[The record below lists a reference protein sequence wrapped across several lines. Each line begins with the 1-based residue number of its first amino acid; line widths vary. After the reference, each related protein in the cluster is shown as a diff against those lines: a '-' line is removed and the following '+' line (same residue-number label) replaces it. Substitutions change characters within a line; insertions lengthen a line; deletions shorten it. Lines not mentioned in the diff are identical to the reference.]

1 MTATRIANQVK
12 LNPNAS
18 TSGKIIGIIIITIG
32 THSNGQPSKNI
43 MTIII
48 PKIRYLFISKPNKNS
63 VSKVGVPTAGKFLAR
78 YGLIPVIVPWDD
90 VEVAMQTG
98 ELDGVCWCGFTE
110 AYEVGWADI
119 CKYALTN
126 SVTGAWFGSYFANQK
141 SWDKLSPKLQA
152 LYRMSINDSHYYRQ
166 VWYWGGEADLRVNG
180 KKMELTSLPANE
192 WGQVVKDSEQFWD
205 ETSKI
210 SPRAKKVVDAFK
222 LYAATM
228 EKAGYPY
235 R

>member
-1 MTATRIANQVK
+1 MC
-12 LNPNAS
+12 
-18 TSGKIIGIIIITIG
+18 
-32 THSNGQPSKNI
+32 
-43 MTIII
+43 
-48 PKIRYLFISKPNKNS
+48 IRD
-63 VSKVGVPTAGKFLAR
+63 R
-78 YGLIPVIVPWDD
+78 
-90 VEVAMQTG
+90 
-98 ELDGVCWCGFTE
+98 
-110 AYEVGWADI
+110 
-119 CKYALTN
+119 
-126 SVTGAWFGSYFANQK
+126 
-141 SWDKLSPKLQA
+141 
-152 LYRMSINDSHYYRQ
+152 
-166 VWYWGGEADLRVNG
+166 WYWGGEADLRVNG